1 MAFCLAPL
9 NCSVLNIFQG
19 EPLIDFSRLPK
30 NSLWTLVMT
39 SPDEPFLDQSS
50 TQHAEYIHWMMYVV
64 TSFLMLDQVL

>member
-1 MAFCLAPL
+1 
-9 NCSVLNIFQG
+9 
-19 EPLIDFSRLPK
+19 
-30 NSLWTLVMT
+30 MT